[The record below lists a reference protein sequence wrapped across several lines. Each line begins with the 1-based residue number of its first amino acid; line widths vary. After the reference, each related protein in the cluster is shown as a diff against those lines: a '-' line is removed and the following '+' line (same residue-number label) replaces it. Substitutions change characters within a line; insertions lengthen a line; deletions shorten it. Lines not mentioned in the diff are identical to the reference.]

1 MKIMKWV
8 LIAAVAL
15 AIICGIIGMVS
26 VRETDAY
33 LDSVDAFITE
43 VAE

>member
-1 MKIMKWV
+1 MKIVKWV

-15 AIICGIIGMVS
+15 AIVCGIIGMVS

-43 VAE
+43 VE

>member
-1 MKIMKWV
+1 MKIMKWM
-8 LIAAVAL
+8 LIGAVVL

-26 VRETDAY
+26 TRETSAY

-43 VAE
+43 VEG